1 MKYPC
6 LLTKKIN
13 EISSAKY
20 NPRKIT
26 DEAMGRLT
34 KSLAEFGNIQP
45 ITWNVRT
52 GNVVGGHQRLK
63 VYKAMGKTEVEVWA
77 VDLDEQKEK
86 AANIALNKL
95 SGEFDMPM
103 LKDILEEI
111 DTGDLDMEI
120 TGFGMDEIAL
130 MMEDAHPE
138 VTEDEVP
145 EVPVDAITK
154 PGDLWILGEHR
165 VLCGDSTKTEDVGKL
180 MHEKEWDVIV
190 TSPPYN
196 QGESNGDLLH
206 TKGLGVGKKQ
216 ASLYIDKNS
225 DNKTAK
231 EYFDFCICI
240 LSTADKFKNEKLH
253 SVCWNV
259 AYNSKSRDDY
269 GKIIFSELNPF
280 RVKETI
286 IWDKTHSINLPQIG
300 IYSRRCEFIFVMSSS
315 DKYRTSQE
323 YNDCRWNYWQ
333 IKSAGS
339 QITGE
344 KVEHRAAFPVGLAS
358 NMIQDFSLK
367 NDLIYEPFCGSGTTL
382 IAADQ
387 LGRKCYGMEI
397 SPNYCDVIV
406 KRWENLTG
414 KKATLAK

>member
-45 ITWNVRT
+45 ITWNART

-63 VYKAMGKTEVEVWA
+63 VYKAMGKTEVDVWA

-154 PGDLWILGEHR
+154 PGDLWLLGEHR
-165 VLCGDSTKTEDVGKL
+165 LLCGSSTKKEDVDRL
-180 MHEKEWDVIV
+180 MNGEQSSCCITD
-190 TSPPYN
+190 PPYSVN
-196 QGESNGDLLH
+196 YDTYYQRKFNKEPREIDKAYTEGESKNDASDILKFMELVPANVMIWSYPIDRHFQTLAEAYKIYKWSFKKELVWVKDSFSFWMGAKYQQKHEPIMLATRDGKPIGGNIPSNETTVFEYPRPKSHELH
-206 TKGLGVGKKQ
+206 P
-216 ASLYIDKNS
+216 
-225 DNKTAK
+225 TAK
-231 EYFDFCICI
+231 PI
-240 LSTADKFKNEKLH
+240 
-253 SVCWNV
+253 
-259 AYNSKSRDDY
+259 
-269 GKIIFSELNPF
+269 EL
-280 RVKETI
+280 
-286 IWDKTHSINLPQIG
+286 WS
-300 IYSRRCEFIFVMSSS
+300 IFV
-315 DKYRTSQE
+315 KNHAE
-323 YNDCRWNYWQ
+323 
-333 IKSAGS
+333 K
-339 QITGE
+339 GE
-344 KVEHRAAFPVGLAS
+344 C
-358 NMIQDFSLK
+358 
-367 NDLIYEPFCGSGTTL
+367 IYEPFCGSGTTL
-382 IAADQ
+382 IAAEQ

>member
-6 LLTKKIN
+6 LLTKSIK
-13 EISSAKY
+13 ELSPAKY
-20 NPRKIT
+20 NPRKIS

-95 SGEFDMPM
+95 SGEFDLPM

-111 DTGDLDMEI
+111 DTGELDLEI

-138 VTEDEVP
+138 VTGDEVP

-154 PGDLWILGEHR
+154 PGDLWLLGEHR
-165 VLCGDSTKTEDVGKL
+165 VLCGDSTGDADVYRL
-180 MHEKEWDVIV
+180 MNGEKADMVF
-190 TSPPYN
+190 TDPPYGMN
-196 QGESNGDLLH
+196 LETDYSKLPNSNRMGKAKVFKKIKGDNEDFSPKLIEVIFNYFMDCKEIFIWGADYFAEFL
-206 TKGLGVGKKQ
+206 TN
-216 ASLYIDKNS
+216 KNS
-225 DNKTAK
+225 G
-231 EYFDFCICI
+231 
-240 LSTADKFKNEKLH
+240 SW
-253 SVCWNV
+253 VV
-259 AYNSKSRDDY
+259 
-269 GKIIFSELNPF
+269 
-280 RVKETI
+280 
-286 IWDKTHSINLPQIG
+286 WDKRVEEKFDKMIG
-300 IYSRRCEFIFVMSSS
+300 
-315 DKYRTSQE
+315 
-323 YNDCRWNYWQ
+323 
-333 IKSAGS
+333 SAFELCWS
-339 QITGE
+339 KQKHKREIARFNNTLFSGE
-344 KVEHRAAFPVGLAS
+344 KDA
-358 NMIQDFSLK
+358 K
-367 NDLIYEPFCGSGTTL
+367 NKVHPTQKPIKLVIWFFNKWGNKEDLIVDLYLGSGTTL
-382 IAADQ
+382 IAAEQ

-414 KKATLAK
+414 KKAVLEKSE

>member
-63 VYKAMGKTEVEVWA
+63 VYKAMGKTEVDVWA

-154 PGDLWILGEHR
+154 LGDLWLLGEHR
-165 VLCGDSTKTEDVGKL
+165 VLCGDSTSEADVSRL
-180 MHEKEWDVIV
+180 MNGEKADMVF
-190 TSPPYN
+190 TDPPY
-196 QGESNGDLLH
+196 
-206 TKGLGVGKKQ
+206 GVNYDGGH
-216 ASLYIDKNS
+216 ATDKRR
-225 DNKTAK
+225 
-231 EYFDFCICI
+231 
-240 LSTADKFKNEKLH
+240 EK
-253 SVCWNV
+253 
-259 AYNSKSRDDY
+259 
-269 GKIIFSELNPF
+269 
-280 RVKETI
+280 
-286 IWDKTHSINLPQIG
+286 
-300 IYSRRCEFIFVMSSS
+300 
-315 DKYRTSQE
+315 
-323 YNDCRWNYWQ
+323 
-333 IKSAGS
+333 
-339 QITGE
+339 
-344 KVEHRAAFPVGLAS
+344 
-358 NMIQDFSLK
+358 LK
-367 NDLIYEPFCGSGTTL
+367 NDNSTLIYDDSVPNMFRHSKDDAALYLWFADKSGYKILQALQANNYVIRSWLIWNKNQAQFGAIGSQYKQKHEPCLYCFKKGKSPYWNGPNNEVSVWDEKRSRINEFHPTQKPVELSARALANSCPASGLVLDLFLGSGATL
-382 IAADQ
+382 IGAEQ
-387 LGRKCYGMEI
+387 TKRKCYGMEI

>member
-6 LLTKKIN
+6 LLTKKIS
-13 EISSAKY
+13 EISAAKY
-20 NPRKIT
+20 NPRKIS

-45 ITWNVRT
+45 ITWNART

-63 VYKAMGKTEVEVWA
+63 VYKAMGKTEVDVWA

-111 DTGDLDMEI
+111 DTGNLDMEI

-154 PGDLWILGEHR
+154 LGDLWILGEHR
-165 VLCGDSTKTEDVGKL
+165 VLCGDSTSEADVSRL
-180 MHEKEWDVIV
+180 MNGEKADMVF
-190 TSPPYN
+190 TDPPY
-196 QGESNGDLLH
+196 
-206 TKGLGVGKKQ
+206 GVNYDGGH
-216 ASLYIDKNS
+216 ATDKRR
-225 DNKTAK
+225 
-231 EYFDFCICI
+231 
-240 LSTADKFKNEKLH
+240 EK
-253 SVCWNV
+253 
-259 AYNSKSRDDY
+259 
-269 GKIIFSELNPF
+269 
-280 RVKETI
+280 
-286 IWDKTHSINLPQIG
+286 
-300 IYSRRCEFIFVMSSS
+300 
-315 DKYRTSQE
+315 
-323 YNDCRWNYWQ
+323 
-333 IKSAGS
+333 
-339 QITGE
+339 
-344 KVEHRAAFPVGLAS
+344 
-358 NMIQDFSLK
+358 LK
-367 NDLIYEPFCGSGTTL
+367 NDNSTLIYDDSVPNMFKHSKDEAALYLWFAATKSLQVLQVLQANNYVIRSWLIWNKNQAQFGAIGAQYKQKHEPCLYCFKKGQSPYWNGPNNEVSVWDEKRSRINEFHPTQKPVELSGRALANSCPASGLVLDLFLGSGATL
-382 IAADQ
+382 IGAEQ
-387 LGRKCYGMEI
+387 TKRKCYGMEI

>member
-1 MKYPC
+1 MSKTYNKSCVTFLTTMKYPC

-63 VYKAMGKTEVEVWA
+63 VYKAMGKTEVDVWA

-165 VLCGDSTKTEDVGKL
+165 VLCGDSTSEADVSRL
-180 MHEKEWDVIV
+180 MNGEKADMVF
-190 TSPPYN
+190 TDPPY
-196 QGESNGDLLH
+196 
-206 TKGLGVGKKQ
+206 GVNYDGGH
-216 ASLYIDKNS
+216 ATDKRR
-225 DNKTAK
+225 
-231 EYFDFCICI
+231 
-240 LSTADKFKNEKLH
+240 EK
-253 SVCWNV
+253 
-259 AYNSKSRDDY
+259 
-269 GKIIFSELNPF
+269 
-280 RVKETI
+280 
-286 IWDKTHSINLPQIG
+286 
-300 IYSRRCEFIFVMSSS
+300 
-315 DKYRTSQE
+315 
-323 YNDCRWNYWQ
+323 
-333 IKSAGS
+333 
-339 QITGE
+339 
-344 KVEHRAAFPVGLAS
+344 
-358 NMIQDFSLK
+358 LK
-367 NDLIYEPFCGSGTTL
+367 NDNSTLIYDDSVPNMFRHSKDEAALYLWFAATKSLQVLQVLQANNYVIRSWLIWNKNQAQFGAIGAQYKQKHEPCLYCFKKGQSPYWNGPNNEVSVWDEKRSRINEFHPTQKPVELSARALANSCPASGLVLDLFLGSGATL
-382 IAADQ
+382 IGAEQ
-387 LGRKCYGMEI
+387 TKRKCYGMEI

>member
-63 VYKAMGKTEVEVWA
+63 VYKAMGKTEVDVWA

-138 VTEDEVP
+138 ITEDEVP

-154 PGDLWILGEHR
+154 PGDLWLLGEHR
-165 VLCGDSTKTEDVGKL
+165 VLCGDSTSEADVSRL
-180 MHEKEWDVIV
+180 MNGEKADMVF
-190 TSPPYN
+190 TDPPYGIGYSSQRWAN
-196 QGESNGDLLH
+196 LAPQSQGLSVKRNYAPMIIGDEKPFDPSFLLSIFSKAREVFIWGFQYYPEKLGRGGIIVWNKKKESQSECAHGDFELCWSKNERNKMCWLTWGGFKSKEKGEDRLH
-206 TKGLGVGKKQ
+206 TTQKPIALAVWFFEQ
-216 ASLYIDKNS
+216 
-225 DNKTAK
+225 
-231 EYFDFCICI
+231 
-240 LSTADKFKNEKLH
+240 
-253 SVCWNV
+253 W
-259 AYNSKSRDDY
+259 
-269 GKIIFSELNPF
+269 
-280 RVKETI
+280 
-286 IWDKTHSINLPQIG
+286 
-300 IYSRRCEFIFVMSSS
+300 
-315 DKYRTSQE
+315 
-323 YNDCRWNYWQ
+323 
-333 IKSAGS
+333 
-339 QITGE
+339 GE
-344 KVEHRAAFPVGLAS
+344 KDDIITDCFL
-358 NMIQDFSLK
+358 
-367 NDLIYEPFCGSGTTL
+367 GSGTTL
-382 IAADQ
+382 IAAEQ

>member
-6 LLTKKIN
+6 LLTKKIS

-63 VYKAMGKTEVEVWA
+63 VYKAMGKTEVDVWA

-154 PGDLWILGEHR
+154 PGDLWLLGEHR
-165 VLCGDSTKTEDVGKL
+165 VLCGDSTSEADVSRL
-180 MHEKEWDVIV
+180 MNGEKAEMMFTD
-190 TSPPYN
+190 PPYGVDYSGGIQFN
-196 QGESNGDLLH
+196 KNGE
-206 TKGLGVGKKQ
+206 
-216 ASLYIDKNS
+216 A
-225 DNKTAK
+225 KT
-231 EYFDFCICI
+231 
-240 LSTADKFKNEKLH
+240 NNREK
-253 SVCWNV
+253 
-259 AYNSKSRDDY
+259 
-269 GKIIFSELNPF
+269 
-280 RVKETI
+280 
-286 IWDKTHSINLPQIG
+286 
-300 IYSRRCEFIFVMSSS
+300 
-315 DKYRTSQE
+315 
-323 YNDCRWNYWQ
+323 
-333 IKSAGS
+333 
-339 QITGE
+339 
-344 KVEHRAAFPVGLAS
+344 
-358 NMIQDFSLK
+358 LK
-367 NDLIYEPFCGSGTTL
+367 NDNSTQIYYDFLPVAISATDGPCYMWFSDSKTRDVYNALYDNKCEIHALIIWHKTNATYAAMNAQYKQRHEPCLYFKSKGSTLRWCGETTEATIWNQDRDGINDLHPTQKPVALASKAIRNHESKSVLDLFCGSGSTL
-382 IAADQ
+382 IAAEQ

>member
-6 LLTKKIN
+6 LLTKKIS

-63 VYKAMGKTEVEVWA
+63 VYKAMGKTEVDVWA

-154 PGDLWILGEHR
+154 LGDLWLLGEHR
-165 VLCGDSTKTEDVGKL
+165 LLCGDATKTEDVERL
-180 MHEKEWDVIV
+180 MSGEKAQLLFTD
-190 TSPPYN
+190 PPYN
-196 QGESNGDLLH
+196 VGFNGRSGKHEIIKNDNLSKEDFESFIQGVCNTIKKINPDAYYIWCNWNFYGILQEKLSYKTCIVWAKNVF
-206 TKGLGVGKKQ
+206 GLGVGYRHQHEFCLFNGK
-216 ASLYIDKNS
+216 ID
-225 DNKTAK
+225 
-231 EYFDFCICI
+231 EEI
-240 LSTADKFKNEKLH
+240 KNESDLWEMKKDFNYVHPTQKPVAL
-253 SVCWNV
+253 SVRAIKNHKGLCNV
-259 AYNSKSRDDY
+259 VDLFGGSGSTLMGAEQTK
-269 GKIIFSELNPF
+269 
-280 RVKETI
+280 
-286 IWDKTHSINLPQIG
+286 
-300 IYSRRCEFIFVMSSS
+300 RRAFVMEL
-315 DKYRTSQE
+315 D
-323 YNDCRWNYWQ
+323 
-333 IKSAGS
+333 A
-339 QITGE
+339 
-344 KVEHRAAFPVGLAS
+344 
-358 NMIQDFSLK
+358 
-367 NDLIYEPFCGSGTTL
+367 
-382 IAADQ
+382 
-387 LGRKCYGMEI
+387 
-397 SPNYCDVIV
+397 NYCDVIV

>member
-45 ITWNVRT
+45 ITWNART

-154 PGDLWILGEHR
+154 PGDLWLLGEHR
-165 VLCGDSTKTEDVGKL
+165 VLCGDSTSEADVARL
-180 MHEKEWDVIV
+180 MNGEKADMVF
-190 TSPPYN
+190 TDPPY
-196 QGESNGDLLH
+196 
-206 TKGLGVGKKQ
+206 GVNYDGGH
-216 ASLYIDKNS
+216 ATDKRR
-225 DNKTAK
+225 
-231 EYFDFCICI
+231 
-240 LSTADKFKNEKLH
+240 EK
-253 SVCWNV
+253 
-259 AYNSKSRDDY
+259 
-269 GKIIFSELNPF
+269 
-280 RVKETI
+280 
-286 IWDKTHSINLPQIG
+286 
-300 IYSRRCEFIFVMSSS
+300 
-315 DKYRTSQE
+315 
-323 YNDCRWNYWQ
+323 
-333 IKSAGS
+333 
-339 QITGE
+339 
-344 KVEHRAAFPVGLAS
+344 
-358 NMIQDFSLK
+358 LK
-367 NDLIYEPFCGSGTTL
+367 NDNSTLIYDDSVPNMFKHSKDEAALYLWFAATKSLQVLQVLQANNYVIRSWLIWNKNQAQFGAIGAQYKQKHEPCLYCFKKGESPYWNGPNNEVSVWDEKRSRINEFHPTQKPVELSGRALANSCPASGLVLDLFLGSGATL
-382 IAADQ
+382 IGAEQ
-387 LGRKCYGMEI
+387 TKRKCYGMEI

>member
-165 VLCGDSTKTEDVGKL
+165 VLCGDSTKEDDIKKL
-180 MHEKEWDVIV
+180 MDGEKADMVFTDPPYGVTNIEWDRKLTQKDLDTFLSI
-190 TSPPYN
+190 
-196 QGESNGDLLH
+196 SNGPVCVWNATRPDIFKHMLSL
-206 TKGLGVGKKQ
+206 TPMCERIAVWRMTSGITGKGGMFWTWQPIFVWRAREIKLWDSVEFESDSPTRTGDHPTQKPVKLICKWIE
-216 ASLYIDKNS
+216 AC
-225 DNKTAK
+225 DNKS
-231 EYFDFCICI
+231 I
-240 LSTADKFKNEKLH
+240 AD
-253 SVCWNV
+253 
-259 AYNSKSRDDY
+259 
-269 GKIIFSELNPF
+269 
-280 RVKETI
+280 
-286 IWDKTHSINLPQIG
+286 
-300 IYSRRCEFIFVMSSS
+300 
-315 DKYRTSQE
+315 
-323 YNDCRWNYWQ
+323 
-333 IKSAGS
+333 
-339 QITGE
+339 
-344 KVEHRAAFPVGLAS
+344 
-358 NMIQDFSLK
+358 
-367 NDLIYEPFCGSGTTL
+367 PFCGSGTTL
-382 IAADQ
+382 IAAEQ

>member
-63 VYKAMGKTEVEVWA
+63 VYKAMGKTEVDVWA

-165 VLCGDSTKTEDVGKL
+165 VLCEDSTKAENVNRLMDGERASLMLTDPPYGIGIASNPVRQKHKKQDWDAKPIEPNQFLHQCETSIVWGGNYFDLKPSKGFFVWDKKQPEDFTLSMCEMAWTNIDTPAK
-180 MHEKEWDVIV
+180 MFRKSV
-190 TSPPYN
+190 TSYSKDHPTQKPVELMAWCMGWT
-196 QGESNGDLLH
+196 QG
-206 TKGLGVGKKQ
+206 
-216 ASLYIDKNS
+216 AI
-225 DNKTAK
+225 
-231 EYFDFCICI
+231 FD
-240 LSTADKFKNEKLH
+240 
-253 SVCWNV
+253 
-259 AYNSKSRDDY
+259 
-269 GKIIFSELNPF
+269 PF
-280 RVKETI
+280 
-286 IWDKTHSINLPQIG
+286 L
-300 IYSRRCEFIFVMSSS
+300 
-315 DKYRTSQE
+315 
-323 YNDCRWNYWQ
+323 
-333 IKSAGS
+333 
-339 QITGE
+339 
-344 KVEHRAAFPVGLAS
+344 
-358 NMIQDFSLK
+358 
-367 NDLIYEPFCGSGTTL
+367 GSGTTL
-382 IAADQ
+382 IAAEQ

>member
-6 LLTKKIN
+6 LLTKKIS
-13 EISSAKY
+13 EISGAKY
-20 NPRKIT
+20 NPRKIS

-63 VYKAMGKTEVEVWA
+63 VYKAMGKTEVDVWA

-154 PGDLWILGEHR
+154 LGDLWLLGEHR
-165 VLCGDSTKTEDVGKL
+165 VLCGDATKTEDVERL
-180 MHEKEWDVIV
+180 MNGEKAQLLFTD
-190 TSPPYN
+190 PPYN
-196 QGESNGDLLH
+196 VGFNGRSGKHEIIKNDNLSKEDFESFIQGVCNTIKKINPDAYYIWCNWNFYGILQEKLSYKTCIVWAKNVF
-206 TKGLGVGKKQ
+206 GLGVGYRHQHEFCLFNGK
-216 ASLYIDKNS
+216 ID
-225 DNKTAK
+225 
-231 EYFDFCICI
+231 EEI
-240 LSTADKFKNEKLH
+240 KNESDLWEMKKDFNYVHPTQKPVAL
-253 SVCWNV
+253 SVRAIKNHKGLCNV
-259 AYNSKSRDDY
+259 VDLFGGSGSTLMGAEQTK
-269 GKIIFSELNPF
+269 
-280 RVKETI
+280 
-286 IWDKTHSINLPQIG
+286 
-300 IYSRRCEFIFVMSSS
+300 RRAFVMEL
-315 DKYRTSQE
+315 D
-323 YNDCRWNYWQ
+323 
-333 IKSAGS
+333 A
-339 QITGE
+339 
-344 KVEHRAAFPVGLAS
+344 
-358 NMIQDFSLK
+358 
-367 NDLIYEPFCGSGTTL
+367 
-382 IAADQ
+382 
-387 LGRKCYGMEI
+387 
-397 SPNYCDVIV
+397 NYCDVIV

>member
-63 VYKAMGKTEVEVWA
+63 VYKAMGKTEVDVWA

-154 PGDLWILGEHR
+154 SGDLWLLGEHR
-165 VLCGDSTKTEDVGKL
+165 VLCGDSTSEEDVSRL
-180 MHEKEWDVIV
+180 MNGEKADMVF
-190 TSPPYN
+190 TDPPY
-196 QGESNGDLLH
+196 
-206 TKGLGVGKKQ
+206 GVNYDGGH
-216 ASLYIDKNS
+216 ATDKRR
-225 DNKTAK
+225 
-231 EYFDFCICI
+231 
-240 LSTADKFKNEKLH
+240 EK
-253 SVCWNV
+253 
-259 AYNSKSRDDY
+259 
-269 GKIIFSELNPF
+269 
-280 RVKETI
+280 
-286 IWDKTHSINLPQIG
+286 
-300 IYSRRCEFIFVMSSS
+300 
-315 DKYRTSQE
+315 
-323 YNDCRWNYWQ
+323 
-333 IKSAGS
+333 
-339 QITGE
+339 
-344 KVEHRAAFPVGLAS
+344 
-358 NMIQDFSLK
+358 LK
-367 NDLIYEPFCGSGTTL
+367 NDNSTLIYDDSVPNMFKHSKDEAALYLWFAATKSLQVLQVLQVLQANNYVIRSWLIWNKNQAQFGAIGAQYKQKHEPCLYCFKKGQSPYWNGPNNEVSVWDEKRSRINEFHPTQKPVELSGRALANSCPASGLVLDLFLGSGATL
-382 IAADQ
+382 IGAEQ
-387 LGRKCYGMEI
+387 TKRKCYGMEI

>member
-63 VYKAMGKTEVEVWA
+63 VYKAMGKTEVDVWA

-165 VLCGDSTKTEDVGKL
+165 VLCGDSTSEADVSRL
-180 MHEKEWDVIV
+180 MNGEKADMVF
-190 TSPPYN
+190 TDPPY
-196 QGESNGDLLH
+196 
-206 TKGLGVGKKQ
+206 GVNYDGGH
-216 ASLYIDKNS
+216 ATDKRR
-225 DNKTAK
+225 
-231 EYFDFCICI
+231 
-240 LSTADKFKNEKLH
+240 EK
-253 SVCWNV
+253 
-259 AYNSKSRDDY
+259 
-269 GKIIFSELNPF
+269 
-280 RVKETI
+280 
-286 IWDKTHSINLPQIG
+286 
-300 IYSRRCEFIFVMSSS
+300 
-315 DKYRTSQE
+315 
-323 YNDCRWNYWQ
+323 
-333 IKSAGS
+333 
-339 QITGE
+339 
-344 KVEHRAAFPVGLAS
+344 
-358 NMIQDFSLK
+358 LK
-367 NDLIYEPFCGSGTTL
+367 NDNSTLIYDDSVPNMFRHSKDEAALYLWFAATKSLQVLQVLQVLQANNYLIRSWLIWNKNQAQFGAIGAQYKQKHEPCLYCFKKGQSPYWNGPNNEVSVWDEKRSRINEFHPTQKPVELSARALANSCPASGLVLDLFLGSGATL
-382 IAADQ
+382 IGAEQ
-387 LGRKCYGMEI
+387 TKRKCYGMEI

>member
-63 VYKAMGKTEVEVWA
+63 VYKAMGKTEVDVWA

-154 PGDLWILGEHR
+154 PGDLWLLGEHR
-165 VLCGDSTKTEDVGKL
+165 VLCGDSTSEADVSRL
-180 MHEKEWDVIV
+180 MNGEKADMVF
-190 TSPPYN
+190 TDPPY
-196 QGESNGDLLH
+196 G
-206 TKGLGVGKKQ
+206 
-216 ASLYIDKNS
+216 
-225 DNKTAK
+225 
-231 EYFDFCICI
+231 
-240 LSTADKFKNEKLH
+240 
-253 SVCWNV
+253 
-259 AYNSKSRDDY
+259 
-269 GKIIFSELNPF
+269 
-280 RVKETI
+280 
-286 IWDKTHSINLPQIG
+286 IG
-300 IYSRRCEFIFVMSSS
+300 S
-315 DKYRTSQE
+315 
-323 YNDCRWNYWQ
+323 
-333 IKSAGS
+333 
-339 QITGE
+339 
-344 KVEHRAAFPVGLAS
+344 
-358 NMIQDFSLK
+358 
-367 NDLIYEPFCGSGTTL
+367 TL
-382 IAADQ
+382 IAAEQ

>member
-45 ITWNVRT
+45 ITWNART

-63 VYKAMGKTEVEVWA
+63 VYKAMGKTEVDVWA

-154 PGDLWILGEHR
+154 PGDLWLLGEHR
-165 VLCGDSTKTEDVGKL
+165 VLCGDSTSEADVSRLMNGEKADMVFTDPPYGVDYEGVTNDHLKGEKLRKFIYDCLTNVNLNLRDGANYYIWHPDIHAYEFIGAIRDVGWRQARPSTIQWVKDSLVLSQGDYHSRNEPCLYGWKEGKNRQRVEDRTQDTIWEYPKPKKSDGHPTMKPIKL
-180 MHEKEWDVIV
+180 CERAI
-190 TSPPYN
+190 
-196 QGESNGDLLH
+196 
-206 TKGLGVGKKQ
+206 
-216 ASLYIDKNS
+216 KNS
-225 DNKTAK
+225 
-231 EYFDFCICI
+231 
-240 LSTADKFKNEKLH
+240 SKLG
-253 SVCWNV
+253 WL
-259 AYNSKSRDDY
+259 
-269 GKIIFSELNPF
+269 IIDTFL
-280 RVKETI
+280 
-286 IWDKTHSINLPQIG
+286 
-300 IYSRRCEFIFVMSSS
+300 
-315 DKYRTSQE
+315 
-323 YNDCRWNYWQ
+323 
-333 IKSAGS
+333 
-339 QITGE
+339 
-344 KVEHRAAFPVGLAS
+344 
-358 NMIQDFSLK
+358 
-367 NDLIYEPFCGSGTTL
+367 GSGSTL
-382 IAADQ
+382 IAAEQ
-387 LGRKCYGMEI
+387 LGRKCYGIEI

>member
-63 VYKAMGKTEVEVWA
+63 VYKAMGKTEVDVWA

-111 DTGDLDMEI
+111 DTGELDMEI

-165 VLCGDSTKTEDVGKL
+165 VLCGDSTSEADVSRL
-180 MHEKEWDVIV
+180 MNGEKADMVF
-190 TSPPYN
+190 TDPPY
-196 QGESNGDLLH
+196 
-206 TKGLGVGKKQ
+206 GVNYDGGH
-216 ASLYIDKNS
+216 ATDKRR
-225 DNKTAK
+225 
-231 EYFDFCICI
+231 
-240 LSTADKFKNEKLH
+240 EK
-253 SVCWNV
+253 
-259 AYNSKSRDDY
+259 
-269 GKIIFSELNPF
+269 
-280 RVKETI
+280 
-286 IWDKTHSINLPQIG
+286 
-300 IYSRRCEFIFVMSSS
+300 
-315 DKYRTSQE
+315 
-323 YNDCRWNYWQ
+323 
-333 IKSAGS
+333 
-339 QITGE
+339 
-344 KVEHRAAFPVGLAS
+344 
-358 NMIQDFSLK
+358 LK
-367 NDLIYEPFCGSGTTL
+367 NDNSTLIYDDSVPNMFKHSKDEAALYLWFAATKSLQVLQVLQVLQANNYVIRSWLIWNKNQAQFGAIGAQYKQKHEPCLYCFKKGESPYWNGPNNEVSVWDEKRSRINEFHPTQKPVELSGRALANSCPASGLVLDLFLGSGATL
-382 IAADQ
+382 IGAEQ
-387 LGRKCYGMEI
+387 TKRKCYGMEI

>member
-63 VYKAMGKTEVEVWA
+63 VYKAMGKTEVDVWA

-138 VTEDEVP
+138 ITEDEVP

-165 VLCGDSTKTEDVGKL
+165 VLCGDSTSEADVARL
-180 MHEKEWDVIV
+180 MNGEKADMVF
-190 TSPPYN
+190 TDPPY
-196 QGESNGDLLH
+196 
-206 TKGLGVGKKQ
+206 GVNYDGGH
-216 ASLYIDKNS
+216 ATDKRR
-225 DNKTAK
+225 
-231 EYFDFCICI
+231 
-240 LSTADKFKNEKLH
+240 EK
-253 SVCWNV
+253 
-259 AYNSKSRDDY
+259 
-269 GKIIFSELNPF
+269 
-280 RVKETI
+280 
-286 IWDKTHSINLPQIG
+286 
-300 IYSRRCEFIFVMSSS
+300 
-315 DKYRTSQE
+315 
-323 YNDCRWNYWQ
+323 
-333 IKSAGS
+333 
-339 QITGE
+339 
-344 KVEHRAAFPVGLAS
+344 
-358 NMIQDFSLK
+358 LK
-367 NDLIYEPFCGSGTTL
+367 NDNSTLIYDDSVPNMFKHSKDEAALYLWFAATKSLQVLQVLQVLQANNYVIRSWLIWNKNQAQFGAIGAQYKQKHEPCLYCFKKGESPYWNGPNNEVSVWDEKRSRINEFHPTQKPVELSGRALANSCPASGLVLDLFLGSGATL
-382 IAADQ
+382 IGAEQ
-387 LGRKCYGMEI
+387 TKRKCYGMEI

>member
-63 VYKAMGKTEVEVWA
+63 VYKAMGKTEVDVWA

-154 PGDLWILGEHR
+154 PGDLWLLGEHR
-165 VLCGDSTKTEDVGKL
+165 VLCGDSTSEADVSRL
-180 MHEKEWDVIV
+180 MNGEKADMVF
-190 TSPPYN
+190 TDPPY
-196 QGESNGDLLH
+196 
-206 TKGLGVGKKQ
+206 GVNYDGGH
-216 ASLYIDKNS
+216 ATDKRR
-225 DNKTAK
+225 
-231 EYFDFCICI
+231 
-240 LSTADKFKNEKLH
+240 EK
-253 SVCWNV
+253 
-259 AYNSKSRDDY
+259 
-269 GKIIFSELNPF
+269 
-280 RVKETI
+280 
-286 IWDKTHSINLPQIG
+286 
-300 IYSRRCEFIFVMSSS
+300 
-315 DKYRTSQE
+315 
-323 YNDCRWNYWQ
+323 
-333 IKSAGS
+333 
-339 QITGE
+339 
-344 KVEHRAAFPVGLAS
+344 
-358 NMIQDFSLK
+358 LK
-367 NDLIYEPFCGSGTTL
+367 NDNSTLIYDDSVPNMFRHSKDEAALYLWFAATKSLQVLQVLQANNYVIRSWLIWNKNQAQFGAIGAQYKQKHEPCLYCFKKGQSPYWNGPNNEVSVWDEKRSRINEFHPTQKPVELSARALANSCPASGLVLDLFLGSGATL
-382 IAADQ
+382 IGAEQ
-387 LGRKCYGMEI
+387 TKRKCYGMEI